1 MIQVFKWV
9 GNRYASV
16 EEIEQSCW
24 VNIVNPSRQ
33 EVEKLS
39 AELNIP
45 LDFLTDP
52 LDIDERSRI
61 ETEEGLLLIVLRIP
75 DYDEN
80 NSEVPFI
87 TIPAGIILAKNDILI
102 TICSSDINELLE
114 LHIGKV
120 KSIPSASKTGFF
132 LRIFLRTAL
141 LYLKFLKEINRRTGE
156 IEKELQKS
164 LKNEELIRLLNLEKS
179 LVFFTTA
186 LKSNELMME
195 RLLKIKTLGL
205 NEDDEDMLE
214 DVIIENKQA
223 IEMANIYSNIL
234 SGMMDAFASVI
245 SNNLNAVMKIL
256 TLITIIM
263 MIPNLVVSFYGMN
276 IEVPFQHSRYS
287 FLAVLGMSVSMSILG
302 VFFFRKKRWF

>member
-9 GNRYASV
+9 GNRYAPV
-16 EEIEQSCW
+16 EDIEPSCW
-24 VNIVNPSRQ
+24 VNIVNPTKQ

-39 AELNIP
+39 AELSIP

-52 LDIDERSRI
+52 LDADERSRI
-61 ETEEGLLLIVLRIP
+61 ENDEGVLLIVLRIP
-75 DYDEN
+75 DYDEK

-87 TIPAGIILAKNDILI
+87 TIPAGIILAKNDVLI
-102 TICSSDINELLE
+102 TVCSSDINELLE
-114 LHIGKV
+114 LHIGKA

-214 DVIIENKQA
+214 DVIVENKQA

-256 TLITIIM
+256 TLITIILM
-263 MIPNLVVSFYGMN
+263 LPTLIVSFYGMN
-276 IEVPFQHSRYS
+276 INLPFQHTPYS
-287 FLAVLGMSVSMSILG
+287 ALIVLGMSVALSGAALL
-302 VFFFRKKRWF
+302 FFRKKRWF

>member
-9 GNRYASV
+9 GNRYAPV
-16 EEIEQSCW
+16 EDIEIGCW
-24 VNIVNPSRQ
+24 VNIVNPTKQ

-39 AELNIP
+39 AELSIP

-52 LDIDERSRI
+52 LDADERSRI
-61 ETEEGLLLIVLRIP
+61 ENDEGVLLIVLRIP
-75 DYDEN
+75 DYDEK

-87 TIPAGIILAKNDILI
+87 TIPAGIILAKNDVLI
-102 TICSSDINELLE
+102 TVCSSDINELLE
-114 LHIGKV
+114 LHIGKA

-214 DVIIENKQA
+214 DVIVENKQA

-256 TLITIIM
+256 TLITIILM
-263 MIPNLVVSFYGMN
+263 LPTLIVSFYGMN
-276 IEVPFQHSRYS
+276 INLPFQHTPYS
-287 FLAVLGMSVSMSILG
+287 ALIVLGMSVALSGAALL
-302 VFFFRKKRWF
+302 FFRKKRWF

>member
-9 GNRYASV
+9 GNKYAPV
-16 EEIEQSCW
+16 EEVEPSCW
-24 VNIVNPSRQ
+24 VNLVNPGKQ
-33 EVEKLS
+33 EVEKL
-39 AELNIP
+39 AEQLCVP

-52 LDIDERSRI
+52 LDADERSRI
-61 ETEEGLLLIVLRIP
+61 ETDEGVLLIVLRIP
-75 DYDEN
+75 DYDET

-102 TICSSDINELLE
+102 TVCSSDINELLE
-114 LHIGKV
+114 LHIGKA

-164 LKNEELIRLLNLEKS
+164 LKNEELIKLLNLEKS

-186 LKSNELMME
+186 LKSNELTME

-214 DVIIENKQA
+214 DVIVENKQA

-256 TLITIIM
+256 TLITIIL
-263 MIPNLVVSFYGMN
+263 MIPTLIVSFYGMN
-276 IEVPFQHSRYS
+276 IDLPFQHSKYS
-287 FLAVLGMSVSMSILG
+287 SLIVLGLSASLSGAGFL
-302 VFFFRKKRWF
+302 FFRKKRWF